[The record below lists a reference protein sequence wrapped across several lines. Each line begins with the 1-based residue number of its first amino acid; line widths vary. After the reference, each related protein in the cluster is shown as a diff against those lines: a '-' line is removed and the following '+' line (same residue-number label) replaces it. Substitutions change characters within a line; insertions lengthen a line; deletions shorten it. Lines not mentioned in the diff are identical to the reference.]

1 MEVDRDQADAAAA
14 LSVGVHTSPSAAP
27 GPDPIIQ
34 TRSLMVTSVT
44 SVDSVAA
51 PLQMC
56 GTLIFRFFFAVTVIQ

>member
-1 MEVDRDQADAAAA
+1 MEVDRDQADAAAV

-34 TRSLMVTSVT
+34 TMVTSAT

-56 GTLIFRFFFAVTVIQ
+56 GTLIFRFFLL